1 MTSELIITYATRF
14 LSVISVVK
22 EISPFSFNL
31 HEETREQLTE
41 LQVKLKDA
49 VDQLVSSFACE
60 FEEGIQKNV
69 LEMGRLLHRVS
80 VTVLENRYALKSL
93 AMDRA
98 DKAVDVA
105 QCAYWSTPL
114 TGTAFC
120 HIRPTSS
127 SLR

>member
-1 MTSELIITYATRF
+1 MWVREYL
-14 LSVISVVK
+14 
-22 EISPFSFNL
+22 PFSFNL

-80 VTVLENRYALKSL
+80 VTVLEDQCALKTL

-98 DKAVDVA
+98 GKAADVA
-105 QCAYWSTPL
+105 QCAYWSAPL

-120 HIRPTSS
+120 HVRPTSS
-127 SLR
+127 PLR

>member
-1 MTSELIITYATRF
+1 MS
-14 LSVISVVK
+14 K
-22 EISPFSFNL
+22 GISPFSFNL

-80 VTVLENRYALKSL
+80 VTILENRCVQWTERIKRLMLPSA
-93 AMDRA
+93 
-98 DKAVDVA
+98 
-105 QCAYWSTPL
+105 L
-114 TGTAFC
+114 TGL
-120 HIRPTSS
+120 
-127 SLR
+127 SL

>member
-1 MTSELIITYATRF
+1 MVITYTTF
-14 LSVISVVK
+14 FMSVESVDK
-22 EISPFSFNL
+22 WYLPFSFNL

-80 VTVLENRYALKSL
+80 VTVDTHFS
-93 AMDRA
+93 
-98 DKAVDVA
+98 
-105 QCAYWSTPL
+105 PL
-114 TGTAFC
+114 QRTEWIKLLMLPSVITG
-120 HIRPTSS
+120 
-127 SLR
+127 LLL